1 MLSVVALIAK
11 VGHMLCPVIFVWS
24 WIEINNIWQGYQTF
38 FFFLVGGRILS
49 WNGVFRSEPE
59 PFFSQR
65 SAVPQSW
72 LRTKVDRVFSVT
84 AFILS
89 NNLPEEIRL
98 ASSFK
103 SLLKPYFWKRALT
116 GFEVWNLFQLLNH
129 FLKHIKAPVLL
140 IIDCFNLPIH
150 FQGPLVLIRVTG
162 DYFNHFS
169 FFSCLIILLILI
181 F

>member
-1 MLSVVALIAK
+1 MDVTHRFLKSHCDAQCSSSDCKSRTHVVSCNICMIMDWDKQYLTRLSN
-11 VGHMLCPVIFVWS
+11 F
-24 WIEINNIWQGYQTF
+24 F
-38 FFFLVGGRILS
+38 FFFLVGGRLLS

-129 FLKHIKAPVLL
+129 FLKHRKAV
-140 IIDCFNLPIH
+140 CF
-150 FQGPLVLIRVTG
+150 
-162 DYFNHFS
+162 YS
-169 FFSCLIILLILI
+169 Y
-181 F
+181 